1 MANYTDKLIV
11 LDSGQL
17 KKISSADTVE
27 ITGTLTAT
35 TITGGGAGITG
46 LSATNIATGT
56 LDDARLSANVALENV
71 ANSFSATQ
79 TMTGLQVNGDAGI
92 TGNLTVS
99 GDIISQG
106 QVNVLISDSFLD
118 LASGN
123 VGTSALAGGFT
134 VNVKKATGFTAE
146 TVTTFVAGS
155 TSGPTFTVSGGSTV
169 FADGDIVQISGAAVA
184 ANNGLYVV
192 DGTPVAGVVTVK
204 GTGGTSLSP
213 NTPFAQSQFTA
224 ASSQSATAVKVDL
237 AAFAVSGGGL
247 TKSGGSAIAAGTFCY
262 NYQAAAT
269 EALFT
274 SSWTAIT
281 TVSTPSLQAVYDV
294 SGAVTLTNGSDLA
307 ISKPTS
313 GTAAVILG
321 ANKASKFE
329 VDQANLTL
337 STLTSGAVAIS
348 SAGAATIDGTSFS
361 IDATGTSNVT
371 ATGGNLTLSTASS
384 GDLLLSSVG
393 AGDFQVAGAL
403 TIDSSGG
410 SIGIGTDS
418 ATGAISIG
426 TNGARTISIGSAS
439 ATAASVTASGD
450 VSLVSSANVVLNAGA
465 SGKIDVQDKM
475 ILAAAGGVDLSV
487 ADGVAAGDILFVN
500 SSGVCAKAENDVSA
514 SLEVDGVALEANS
527 SGSPAPK
534 QVASVF
540 GSKVYIAF
548 TTAPTAGDIAWLSGT
563 AGKATGY
570 APGSAPTSGRLFRI
584 GKVLSG
590 SAVGDL
596 YPVLFKPQYI
606 ADI

>member
-1 MANYTDKLIV
+1 MSTYTDKLVV

-35 TITGGGAGITG
+35 TITGGGAGITS
-46 LSATNIATGT
+46 LSASNISSGT
-56 LDDARLSANVALENV
+56 LDDGRLSSNVPLKNA
-71 ANSFSATQ
+71 ANSFSAAQ

-134 VNVKKATGFTAE
+134 VNVKKATGFVAE
-146 TVTTFVAGS
+146 DVTDFAAGS

-169 FADGDIVQISGAAVA
+169 FAAGDIVQISSASPAS
-184 ANNGLYVV
+184 NNGLYVV
-192 DGTPVAGVVTVK
+192 DSVASGVVTVK

-213 NTPFAQSQFTA
+213 NTPFAQSQFTTA
-224 ASSQSATAVKVDL
+224 TSQTAKAVKVDL

-247 TKSGGSAIAAGTFCY
+247 TKSGGSAIGAGTFCY

-274 SSWTAIT
+274 NSWTAIT

-294 SGAVTLTNGSDLA
+294 SGAVTLTNGNNLA

-313 GTAAVILG
+313 GSAAISLQS
-321 ANKASKFE
+321 NSASKFE
-329 VDQANLTL
+329 VDGAGLTL
-337 STLTSGAVAIS
+337 STTTSGTVAIS

-361 IDATGTSNVT
+361 IDATGASNVT

-384 GDLLLSSVG
+384 GDLLLSSVA

-418 ATGAISIG
+418 ATGAINIG
-426 TNGARTISIGSAS
+426 TVGARTISIGSGS
-439 ATAASVTASGD
+439 ATSASVTASGD
-450 VSLVSSANVVLNAGA
+450 VSLVSSANIVLNAGA

-548 TTAPTAGDIAWLSGT
+548 TTAPTAGDIAWLSAT
-563 AGKATGY
+563 AGQATGY

-590 SAVGDL
+590 SAVGGL

>member
-56 LDDARLSANVALENV
+56 LDDARLSANVPLKNA

-79 TMTGLQVNGDAGI
+79 TMTGLQVNGDAAI

-106 QVNVLISDSFLD
+106 QVNVLISDAFLD

-123 VGTSALAGGFT
+123 IGTSSLPGGFT
-134 VNVKKATGFTAE
+134 VNVRRANGFVAE
-146 TVTTFVAGS
+146 TVTTFVAGD

-169 FADGDIVQISGAAVA
+169 FAAGDIVQISGAAVA

-192 DGTPVAGVVTVK
+192 DSVATDVVTIK

-224 ASSQSATAVKVDL
+224 ASSQSATAVKIDL

-269 EALFT
+269 QTLFT
-274 SSWTAIT
+274 DSWTAIT

-321 ANKASKFE
+321 ANKASNKEIQDKTREIINDTFRGE
-329 VDQANLTL
+329 
-337 STLTSGAVAIS
+337 
-348 SAGAATIDGTSFS
+348 
-361 IDATGTSNVT
+361 
-371 ATGGNLTLSTASS
+371 
-384 GDLLLSSVG
+384 VG
-393 AGDFQVAGAL
+393 A
-403 TIDSSGG
+403 
-410 SIGIGTDS
+410 
-418 ATGAISIG
+418 
-426 TNGARTISIGSAS
+426 
-439 ATAASVTASGD
+439 
-450 VSLVSSANVVLNAGA
+450 
-465 SGKIDVQDKM
+465 
-475 ILAAAGGVDLSV
+475 
-487 ADGVAAGDILFVN
+487 
-500 SSGVCAKAENDVSA
+500 
-514 SLEVDGVALEANS
+514 
-527 SGSPAPK
+527 
-534 QVASVF
+534 
-540 GSKVYIAF
+540 
-548 TTAPTAGDIAWLSGT
+548 
-563 AGKATGY
+563 
-570 APGSAPTSGRLFRI
+570 
-584 GKVLSG
+584 
-590 SAVGDL
+590 
-596 YPVLFKPQYI
+596 
-606 ADI
+606 

>member
-1 MANYTDKLIV
+1 MANYTDKLVV

-56 LDDARLSANVALENV
+56 LDDARLSANVPLKNA

-169 FADGDIVQISGAAVA
+169 FAAGDIVQISGAAVA

-192 DGTPVAGVVTVK
+192 DSVATDVVTIK
-204 GTGGTSLSP
+204 GTGGNSP
-213 NTPFAQSQFTA
+213 SVNVPFVQTQFTA

-262 NYQAAAT
+262 NFQAAAT
-269 EALFT
+269 QTLFT
-274 SSWTAIT
+274 DSWTAIT

-426 TNGARTISIGSAS
+426 TTGARTISIGSAS

-450 VSLVSSANVVLNAGA
+450 VSLVSSANIVLNAGA

-548 TTAPTAGDIAWLSGT
+548 TTAPTAGDIAWLSAT
-563 AGKATGY
+563 AGQATGY

-590 SAVGDL
+590 SAVGGL

>member
-1 MANYTDKLIV
+1 MSTYTDKLIV

-123 VGTSALAGGFT
+123 IGTSALAGGFT

-169 FADGDIVQISGAAVA
+169 FAAGDIVQISGAAVA

-192 DGTPVAGVVTVK
+192 DSVATDVVTIK
-204 GTGGTSLSP
+204 GTGGNSP
-213 NTPFAQSQFTA
+213 SVNVPFVQTQFTA

-269 EALFT
+269 QTLFT
-274 SSWTAIT
+274 DSWTAIT

-329 VDQANLTL
+329 VDGAGLTL

-384 GDLLLSSVG
+384 GDLLLSSAAAADMQATG
-393 AGDFQVAGAL
+393 NL

-418 ATGAISIG
+418 ATGAINIG
-426 TNGARTISIGSAS
+426 TTGARTISIGSAS

-450 VSLVSSANVVLNAGA
+450 VSLVSSANIVLNAGA

-500 SSGVCAKAENDVSA
+500 SSGVCAKADNNGSGT
-514 SLEVDGVALEANS
+514 LEVDGVALEANS
-527 SGSPAPK
+527 SGSPASR

-548 TTAPTAGDIAWLSGT
+548 TTAPSAGDIAWLSAT
-563 AGKATGY
+563 AGQATGY
-570 APGSAPTSGRLFRI
+570 APNTGPSAGRLFRI

-590 SAVGDL
+590 SDVGGL